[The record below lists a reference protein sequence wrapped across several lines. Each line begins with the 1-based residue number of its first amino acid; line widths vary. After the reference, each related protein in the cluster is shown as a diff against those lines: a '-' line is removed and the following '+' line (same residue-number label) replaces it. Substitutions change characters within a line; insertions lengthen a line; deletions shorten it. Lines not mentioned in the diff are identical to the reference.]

1 MQHQR
6 LFVPGPVGKL
16 QAIHEPSEDARAAV
30 VICHPHPQFGGTMR
44 NKVVYEMSR
53 TFAEAGCATL
63 RFNFRGVEGSEGAWD
78 EARGEV
84 DDVRAAIEWM
94 EVQYPDTPLWLA
106 GFSFGAYVGLKAA
119 QGDAR
124 IERLFAV
131 APAVNHWDFSFM
143 QLDSRPLTVVA
154 GKADEIVPFE
164 KVVAWAQSL
173 SHVQFHPVEGA
184 GHFFPDHMQKMKRM
198 LLK

>member
-6 LFVPGPVGKL
+6 IFIPGPVGKL
-16 QAIHEPSEDARAAV
+16 QAIHEPSEDAQAAV

-44 NKVVYEMSR
+44 NKVVYELSR

-63 RFNFRGVEGSEGAWD
+63 RFNFRGVEESEGNWD

-84 DDVRAAIEWM
+84 DDARAAIEWM
-94 EVQYPDTPLWLA
+94 EMQYPDTPLWLA
-106 GFSFGAYVGLKAA
+106 GFSFGGYAGLKAA

-124 IERLFAV
+124 IVRMIAV

-143 QLDSRPLTVVA
+143 RSETRPLTVVM
-154 GKADEIVPFE
+154 GTEDEIVPFE
-164 KVVAWAQSL
+164 KVAAWAGTL
-173 SHVQFHPVEGA
+173 PNVKFHPIEGA
-184 GHFFPDHMQKMKRM
+184 GHFFTNHMQGMKQA
-198 LLK
+198 LL